1 MGSGICN
8 GTQSKGD
15 GMTTPKVDLDA
26 IIEAAE
32 KAFAEIEREQERK
45 RFDAFSE
52 YCNRTQLSLGTV
64 FHPSGKPITL
74 LGYRGYMALPMVP
87 TV

>member
-1 MGSGICN
+1 
-8 GTQSKGD
+8 
-15 GMTTPKVDLDA
+15 MTTPKVDLNA
-26 IIEAAE
+26 ILEAAE

-52 YCNRTQLSLGTV
+52 YCNKNELYLGPV
-64 FHPSGKPITL
+64 FHPSGQPITL
-74 LGYRGYMALPMVP
+74 PVYGGYMALPMVP